1 MGYIIPLLIGLTVA
15 ALPTGVFLGRK
26 VLAGKLKEQESDIS
40 KKSKI
45 MLQEA
50 EDKAEIIRKDKML
63 EAKEKYLQMK
73 SHHERE
79 IQNKNKILN
88 SNANKLKEKEINLRR
103 KSEDLQRKE
112 NEIMQTK
119 EDLERQLAINIRK
132 KDELEKLHQMQVDQL
147 EKVAGMSAEVAK
159 SQLVESLKEDA
170 KDSAKSMIKE
180 ITDEAK
186 LTANKEARR
195 VVLMSIQRVA
205 VEQAVENCVSV
216 FPIENEEI
224 KGRIIG
230 REGRNIRALEAA
242 TGVEIIVD
250 DTPDSIVLSGF
261 DPIRR
266 EIARLSLHKLVT
278 DGRIHPARIEE
289 VVTKTTK
296 QIDDELIEVG
306 EKTCMDL
313 GVQRLHPEL
322 IRLVGRMKY
331 RSSYGQNLL
340 QHSREVANLCAIMAS
355 EMGLNPKRAKRAGLL
370 HDIGKVSD
378 EDPEVPHAVLGSR
391 LAERDN
397 EHPSVV
403 NADGSHHDEL
413 EMTSMLA
420 PIVQVCD
427 ALSGARPGARREI
440 FESYIKRLKDLEDIA
455 LSHEG
460 VFKAYAIQ
468 AGRELR
474 VIVQSDRVSDTDSDS
489 LSYDISQKI
498 QETMTYPGQIKIT
511 VIREK
516 RSVAFAK

>member
-1 MGYIIPLLIGLTVA
+1 MGAIIPLLIGFGV
-15 ALPTGVFLGRK
+15 ALPGGIFLGRK
-26 VLAGKLKEQESDIS
+26 LLAGKLKQQESDLNNKTKNIL
-40 KKSKI
+40 K
-45 MLQEA
+45 EA
-50 EDKAEIIRKDKML
+50 EEKAEIIRRDKLL

-79 IQNKNKILN
+79 IQNKNKVLN
-88 SNANKLKEKEINLRR
+88 SNINKLKDKELNLRR
-103 KSEDLQRKE
+103 KAEDNLRKE
-112 NEIMQTK
+112 NEIMQLK
-119 EDLERQLAINIRK
+119 EDLDRQLAINIRK
-132 KDELEKLHQMQVDQL
+132 KEELEKLHQMQVDQL

-159 SQLVESLKEDA
+159 SQLIESLKADA
-170 KDSAKSMIKE
+170 RDEAKSMIKE

-195 VVLMSIQRVA
+195 IVLISIQRVA

-230 REGRNIRALEAA
+230 REGRNIRALESA

-261 DPIRR
+261 DPVRR

-296 QIDDELIEVG
+296 QIDDELVEVG

-313 GVQRLHPEL
+313 GIQRLHPEL
-322 IRLVGRMKY
+322 IKLVGRMKY

-340 QHSREVANLCAIMAS
+340 QHSREVANLCAIMAG
-355 EMGLNPKRAKRAGLL
+355 ELGLNAKQAKRAGLL

-378 EDPEVPHAVLGSR
+378 EDPEIPHAVLGSR
-391 LAERDN
+391 IAERFK

-403 NADGSHHDEL
+403 NAIGSHHDEL
-413 EMTSMLA
+413 EMTTLLA

-440 FESYIKRLKDLEDIA
+440 FESYIKRLKDLENVA
-455 LSHEG
+455 MSHEG
-460 VFKAYAIQ
+460 VIKAYAIQ

-474 VIVQSDRVSDTDSDS
+474 VMVQSERVSDTDSDT
-489 LSYDISQKI
+489 LSEDISQKI